1 MNLINSKRSVLV
13 VLAAFAL
20 GGLLSYLITRPKNAG
35 NGPQAQG
42 NPQARSGPGG
52 GGQTAGGANNRPG
65 AGGGSGPGGGGFP
78 GGAGGGRPQ
87 LVEVATVRQ
96 GSIREQVSLVGSL
109 KPLERVDVT
118 PKITGRLKTV
128 LVQVGD
134 PVKQGQLIAELE
146 DDELGQ
152 QELRFQ
158 ASLAVTQANHSQR
171 EAELENARAE
181 RERAANLVEEGLIS
195 PQSWD
200 TIQTRYRVVESQLKL
215 AQAQVQQATA
225 DLQELRIRKQ
235 QTKLMSPMD
244 GYVGR
249 RYLDPG
255 ALLNPNAPV
264 VTVLQ
269 LSRMVTEV
277 SVPEQYLS
285 RLRVGNSAKISVDA
299 LQGQVFEGKVAR
311 ISPLLDTATRTSAV
325 EIEIA
330 NPAAQLKAEM
340 FARIQMDLGTE
351 RSVLLVPREAVVLRG
366 QQAGV
371 NVLQDDK
378 VKFHPIQPGLS
389 TDEGVEILDGLELGV
404 TVITRGSQALRDGD
418 AVTVPGADEAGTD
431 PRSRQDAQAPRSGGN
446 RS

>member
-1 MNLINSKRSVLV
+1 M
-13 VLAAFAL
+13 
-20 GGLLSYLITRPKNAG
+20 
-35 NGPQAQG
+35 
-42 NPQARSGPGG
+42 
-52 GGQTAGGANNRPG
+52 
-65 AGGGSGPGGGGFP
+65 
-78 GGAGGGRPQ
+78 
-87 LVEVATVRQ
+87 
-96 GSIREQVSLVGSL
+96 
-109 KPLERVDVT
+109 
-118 PKITGRLKTV
+118 
-128 LVQVGD
+128 
-134 PVKQGQLIAELE
+134 IAELE